1 MSCFRESLPKG
12 NGGSGATRWRK
23 NRRAKGCP
31 MIVPKSVADVE
42 KLIQDQ
48 VQENIHLDSF
58 ASQLAV

>member
-1 MSCFRESLPKG
+1 
-12 NGGSGATRWRK
+12 
-23 NRRAKGCP
+23 